1 MMKGNYLTKKNTFF
15 DFCAA
20 AEHLISTGFT
30 TKDHLYAYG
39 ASAGGLLAGAVF
51 VLRPDLWR
59 AVIADVPFVDVLTTM
74 LDATIPLTTN
84 EYDEW
89 GNPEIEKYYWYMK
102 SYSPYDN
109 LTPRKYPDL
118 LVTTGFHDSQVQYW
132 EPAKF
137 VAKLRHISGEV
148 PGGNR
153 VLFRTDMDTGHSGA
167 SGRFKPLEE
176 LALQYA
182 FFLDLEKLAH

>member
-1 MMKGNYLTKKNTFF
+1 M
-15 DFCAA
+15 
-20 AEHLISTGFT
+20 
-30 TKDHLYAYG
+30 YAYG
-39 ASAGGLLAGAVF
+39 CSAGGLLTGAAF

-59 AVIADVPFVDVLTTM
+59 GIIADVPFVDVLTTM
-74 LDATIPLTTN
+74 LDASIPLTTN

-89 GNPEIEKYYWYMK
+89 GNPENEPYYNYMK
-102 SYSPYDN
+102 DYSPYDN
-109 LTPRKYPDL
+109 LVARKYPDL
-118 LVTTGFHDSQVQYW
+118 LVMTGFNDSQVQYW

-137 VAKLRHISGEV
+137 VAKLRHLSEQV

-153 VLFRTDMDTGHSGA
+153 VLFRTDMDVGHSGA
-167 SGRFKPLEE
+167 SGRFKVLEE